1 MTVPPF
7 EEGGNLPPGI
17 HDATWEEIVDR
28 FSSTARREEL
38 LSGLHE
44 ALVNLRDAGCRR
56 AYLDGSFVTAKEEP
70 GDFDACWEVAG
81 VDAGRLDPALLTFAD
96 ARRAQKDRFGGE
108 LFPAE
113 AAAEPHGT
121 RFLEYFQRDKLTGQ
135 PKGIV
140 SLDLE
145 ALA

>member
-1 MTVPPF
+1 VTIPPF

-28 FSSTARREEL
+28 FGFTARREEL
-38 LSGLHE
+38 LTGLHE
-44 ALVNLRDAGCRR
+44 ALLSLRDAGCRR
-56 AYLDGSFVTAKEEP
+56 AYLDGSFVTTKEEP

-81 VDAGRLDPALLTFAD
+81 VDAGRLDPVLLTFTD
-96 ARRAQKDRFGGE
+96 ARRAQKERFGGE

-121 RFLEYFQRDKLTGQ
+121 RFLEYFQRDKITGE

-140 SLDLE
+140 ALDLE
-145 ALA
+145 TLP